1 MYFQQLLTIVGDEPF
16 FETGLL
22 LAGDVDPRDVRRQLS
37 RWVRAGKVFQLRRG
51 LYMLAPTYRKVVP
64 HPFLTANHLRRPSYV
79 SLHSALAH
87 YGMIPEYAPAVVS
100 VTTARPGALATPIGS
115 FRYRHVRGGIFQGYE
130 EIEVAPGQTAFVA
143 TPEKAL
149 IDTMYLT
156 PGGGSREF
164 LEGLRL
170 QRLEKI
176 KLENLEREAAV
187 AGGDKL
193 KRAVAVVVAL
203 AAQEDREYESL

>member
-1 MYFQQLLTIVGDEPF
+1 MNIQELLKVVGNEPF

-22 LAGDVDPRDVRRQLS
+22 LAGDVDLRDVWRQLS
-37 RWVRAGKVFQLRRG
+37 RWVRAGKVLQLRRG
-51 LYMLAPTYRKVVP
+51 LYMLAPPYRRVVP

-79 SLHSALAH
+79 SLHSALAY
-87 YGMIPEYAPAVVS
+87 YGMIPEYAPGVVS

-115 FRYRHVRGGIFQGYE
+115 FRYRHVRGGMFRGYE
-130 EIEVAPGQTAFVA
+130 EIEVVPGQRAFVA

-156 PGGGSREF
+156 PGGDSRQF

-170 QRLEKI
+170 QRLERI
-176 KLENLEREAAV
+176 KPDRLEREASG

-203 AAQEDREYESL
+203 ASLEDREYERL